1 MVHYIYENLIER
13 REEMEGAENVAIPRL
28 GVDKFYHSMSKCL
41 VLLLPYNFAMKS
53 FINKADINMMKIRPI
68 HVLVTVL
75 QKSV

>member
-1 MVHYIYENLIER
+1 MLRTSLFLDWELI
-13 REEMEGAENVAIPRL
+13 NFII
-28 GVDKFYHSMSKCL
+28 HSMSKCL
-41 VLLLPYNFAMKS
+41 VLLLPYDFAMKS